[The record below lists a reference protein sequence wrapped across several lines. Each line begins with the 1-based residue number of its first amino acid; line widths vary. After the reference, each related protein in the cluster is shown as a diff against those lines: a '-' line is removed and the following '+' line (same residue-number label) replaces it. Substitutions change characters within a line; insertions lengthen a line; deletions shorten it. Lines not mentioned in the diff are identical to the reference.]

1 MSTTG
6 HESEAIN
13 VQGLK
18 ASLQKF
24 KTDKV
29 DGKFATKSELSTLE
43 QKLEGPYYDAEHR
56 CIVYPDYE
64 TANYNP
70 ATRGIYL

>member
-1 MSTTG
+1 MANEKKYMEVMSDG
-6 HESEAIN
+6 SDDFYVRDQEAQSSI
-13 VQGLK
+13 VQ
-18 ASLQKF
+18 LQ
-24 KTDKV
+24 
-29 DGKFATKSELSTLE
+29 

>member
-1 MSTTG
+1 MSLTNPDKL
-6 HESEAIN
+6 IN
-13 VQGLK
+13 VQELDYFKQK
-18 ASLQKF
+18 AD
-24 KTDKV
+24 TV
-29 DGKFATKSELSTLE
+29 FATKSELSTLQ

>member
-1 MSTTG
+1 MTQ
-6 HESEAIN
+6 ENYMALAD
-13 VQGLK
+13 VQ
-18 ASLQKF
+18 SLWTEKQKPF
-24 KTDKV
+24 IRQTY
-29 DGKFATKSELSTLE
+29 ATKDELQEVE